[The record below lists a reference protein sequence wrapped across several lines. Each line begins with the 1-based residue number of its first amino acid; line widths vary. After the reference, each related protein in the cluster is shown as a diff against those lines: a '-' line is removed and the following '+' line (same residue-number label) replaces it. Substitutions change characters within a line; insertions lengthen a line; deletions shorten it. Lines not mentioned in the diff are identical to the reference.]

1 MAPNKIAVEEVLIFF
16 VVQISQVSISIVKDC
31 AIAVPK
37 NILFGSRKCR
47 FQRKTFTKV
56 GNN

>member
-37 NILFGSRKCR
+37 NILFRSGKYR

>member
-1 MAPNKIAVEEVLIFF
+1 MAPNKIAVEEVLIFL

-31 AIAVPK
+31 VIAVPK
-37 NILFGSRKCR
+37 NILFRSRKCR